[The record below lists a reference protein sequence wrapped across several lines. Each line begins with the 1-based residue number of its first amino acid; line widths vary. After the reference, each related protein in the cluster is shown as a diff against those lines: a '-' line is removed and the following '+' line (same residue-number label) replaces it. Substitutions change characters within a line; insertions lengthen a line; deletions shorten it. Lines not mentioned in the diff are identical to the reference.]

1 MSDIVTRLRMRPTI
15 ARANHFG
22 DLETDRAATKLFADV
37 YALMREAADE
47 IDRLRAEVSQRTAE
61 RDEAREMYC
70 REAAR
75 HSVCRRSIMDA
86 RTIARMNGW
95 DCFDAKEVQR

>member
-1 MSDIVTRLRMRPTI
+1 MESD
-15 ARANHFG
+15 
-22 DLETDRAATKLFADV
+22 AATEPLWPDLAEV
-37 YALMREAADE
+37 NV
-47 IDRLRAEVSQRTAE
+47 RLRAELAAAIEQ

-95 DCFDAKEVQR
+95 DCFKEGGGA

>member
-1 MSDIVTRLRMRPTI
+1 MTDTPRTDKAAWREHQQSVVDADF
-15 ARANHFG
+15 ARQ
-22 DLETDRAATKLFADV
+22 LERELAALK
-37 YALMREAADE
+37 
-47 IDRLRAEVSQRTAE
+47 AEVSRISLRWEIADHRVSLLWAE

-95 DCFDAKEVQR
+95 DCFDAKEAKP

>member
-1 MSDIVTRLRMRPTI
+1 MNTQPMSDPT
-15 ARANHFG
+15 
-22 DLETDRAATKLFADV
+22 TDIDALLGYLSLCVENRHPLMPKCVASDYYAALT
-37 YALMREAADE
+37 ALVAERNAA
-47 IDRLRAEVSQRTAE
+47 IKQ

-95 DCFDAKEVQR
+95 DCFKEVKP

>member
-1 MSDIVTRLRMRPTI
+1 MSEPVRNPDE
-15 ARANHFG
+15 
-22 DLETDRAATKLFADV
+22 LE
-37 YALMREAADE
+37 
-47 IDRLRAEVSQRTAE
+47 RLRADLAQRTAEVAALKAE

-95 DCFDAKEVQR
+95 DCFGAKEAKP

>member
-1 MSDIVTRLRMRPTI
+1 
-15 ARANHFG
+15 
-22 DLETDRAATKLFADV
+22 
-37 YALMREAADE
+37 
-47 IDRLRAEVSQRTAE
+47 
-61 RDEAREMYC
+61 MYC

-95 DCFDAKEVQR
+95 DCFDAKEGQR